1 MWIDVLTA
9 VAVVAAIGLALGVLL
24 ALFIRFFGIEDD
36 EKVKNI
42 KGALPGANC
51 GACGFKGC
59 ADYAEA
65 LAKGEGAPNLCVP
78 GGAVTAK
85 ALEEIL
91 GVKVQAAGAKV
102 AFVKCNGVCS
112 ATSKK
117 ADYKGISTCKACS
130 MMYGGDGACAFG
142 CLGCGDCAAV
152 CPTGAICLDDGIARI
167 NRELCIGC
175 GACARACPKKIISAA
190 PAKATTF
197 VVCSNKDKGADARKA
212 CKNACIACKKCEKIC
227 PEGAITVADNLASI
241 DYSKCTGCGACAAGC
256 PTGAIKNIKNN

>member
-1 MWIDVLTA
+1 MWNDVLIT
-9 VAVVAAIGLALGVLL
+9 VGVVFAISLLLGVLL

-65 LAKGEGAPNLCVP
+65 LAKGEAAPNLCVP
-78 GGAVTAK
+78 GGSTTAK
-85 ALEEIL
+85 ALEGIL

-102 AFVKCNGVCS
+102 AFVRCNGACS

-117 ADYKGISTCKACS
+117 AEYKGILTCKACS
-130 MMYGGDGACAFG
+130 MMYSGDGACAYG
-142 CLGCGDCAAV
+142 CLGCGDCATV

-167 NRELCIGC
+167 NPDRCIGC

-190 PAKATTF
+190 PALATTF

-212 CKNACIACKKCEKIC
+212 CKNACIGCKKCEKLC
-227 PEGAITVADNLASI
+227 PEGAITVTDNCASI
-241 DYSKCTGCGACAAGC
+241 DYTKCTGCGACAAGC
-256 PTGAIKNIKNN
+256 PTGAIKSIKNN